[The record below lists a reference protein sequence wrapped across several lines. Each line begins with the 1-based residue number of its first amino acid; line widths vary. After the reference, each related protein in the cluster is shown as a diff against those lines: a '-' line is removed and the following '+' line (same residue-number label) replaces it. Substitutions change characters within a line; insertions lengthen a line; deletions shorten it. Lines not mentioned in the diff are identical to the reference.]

1 MHITPNYNFGQYVK
15 IKSDVER
22 FMCYIRNLLREGN
35 KIDQGNGQTSKHI
48 ALPFL
53 QSMHRCKHSKH

>member
-1 MHITPNYNFGQYVK
+1 MSRLKVMLR
-15 IKSDVER
+15 D
-22 FMCYIRNLLREGN
+22 FMCYIRNVLHEDN

-53 QSMHRCKHSKH
+53 QSTQKCKHSIH

>member
-1 MHITPNYNFGQYVK
+1 MSRLEVMLR
-15 IKSDVER
+15 D
-22 FMCYIRNLLREGN
+22 FMCYIRNVLHEGN

>member
-1 MHITPNYNFGQYVK
+1 MSRLEVMLR
-15 IKSDVER
+15 D
-22 FMCYIRNLLREGN
+22 FMCYIRNVLHRDN

-53 QSMHRCKHSKH
+53 QSTHHSIHKWLSCTTFNN